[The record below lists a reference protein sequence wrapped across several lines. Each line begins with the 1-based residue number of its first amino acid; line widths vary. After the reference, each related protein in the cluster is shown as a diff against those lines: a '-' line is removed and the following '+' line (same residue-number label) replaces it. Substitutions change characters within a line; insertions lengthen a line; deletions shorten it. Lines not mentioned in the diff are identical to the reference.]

1 MLSAAL
7 ASASCAAPSAVAEP
21 TPRPSAGGQ
30 VPAARSATP
39 SPTAD
44 PLAGALAV
52 FVSFS
57 PGKETSSVFA
67 GGERIVLEST
77 KYHVVRALERQ
88 PAIRV
93 AFTSSES
100 YAKSYIYP
108 VTNAGRLFVVR
119 VSTDTGQ
126 KEIRSYDAR
135 TGKGGD
141 TVCSFYS
148 AGTYKGFA
156 IIGDRVYFRTKIA
169 QDLAGRYRSGGDLVY
184 LDMPCK
190 GEPRLLVPRDRLPG
204 AVEVLA
210 AAGVLYAEGV
220 GEQTLDLWRIDTTT
234 GGVKEFVSLKRN
246 AVEPQT
252 FFEGDDALYF
262 SAKGDGQLTVVRL
275 PAEGIDAARTI
286 ATIPTRGKG
295 GPSSIDASD
304 GEVYVALADPTPRF
318 FTVKGGQTLELDLDR
333 GLYSTLI
340 HGGGQILRIR

>member
-1 MLSAAL
+1 M
-7 ASASCAAPSAVAEP
+7 
-21 TPRPSAGGQ
+21 R
-30 VPAARSATP
+30 P

-44 PLAGALAV
+44 PLTGALAV

-77 KYHVVRALERQ
+77 KYHVLRAVERQ
-88 PAIRV
+88 PVTQV

-108 VTNAGRLFVVR
+108 VTNAGRLLVVR

-135 TGKGGD
+135 TGKGGE
-141 TVCSFYS
+141 TLCSFYS

-190 GEPRLLVPRDRLPG
+190 GDPRPLVTRDRLPG
-204 AVEVLA
+204 AVEILA
-210 AAGVLYAEGV
+210 AGGVLYAEGM

-234 GGVKEFVSLKRN
+234 GGVKEFVSLKRS
-246 AVEPQT
+246 AVEPQA

-262 SAKGDGQLTVVRL
+262 AAKGDGQLTVVRL

-295 GPSSIDASD
+295 GPSSIDAAD

-318 FTVKGGQTLELDLDR
+318 FTIKGGKTVELELDR